1 MEDINR
7 ICSKYDVEKPSSLF
21 KRVKYYSMAALDN
34 TGELRERW
42 GRHDKAPDLQLMDLL
57 LSIKN
62 ISEKIEY
69 LKVLKDLLPTE
80 NTHSIFGGLST
91 NVNNSTYKQFL
102 EFVDKEFRELQE
114 LRFKGL
120 KNVSATDKQSF
131 TDDQLKRIAIHN
143 VAESVDYSNLAKKT
157 LSGYVEFK
165 KLDRKRSALNIYQ
178 EDLENEFPKLKQSTF
193 LKWEKKYRDEL
204 KALRYAQE
212 N

>member
-1 MEDINR
+1 MKEIDK
-7 ICSKYDVEKPSSLF
+7 ICSKYDVEKPSSLY

-42 GRHDKAPDLQLMDLL
+42 GRHDKAPDMQLMDLL
-57 LSIKN
+57 LNINS

-69 LKVLKDLLPTE
+69 LNVLKDLLPTK
-80 NTHSIFGGLST
+80 NTRSIFGGLST
-91 NVNNSTYKQFL
+91 NVKNPTYKQFL
-102 EFVDKEFRELQE
+102 QFVEKEFRDLQE
-114 LRFKGL
+114 LRFKEL
-120 KNVSATDKQSF
+120 KNVSAHEKQSF

-193 LKWEKKYRDEL
+193 LKWEKKYRDEF
-204 KALRYAQE
+204 KALRYAQQK
-212 N
+212 